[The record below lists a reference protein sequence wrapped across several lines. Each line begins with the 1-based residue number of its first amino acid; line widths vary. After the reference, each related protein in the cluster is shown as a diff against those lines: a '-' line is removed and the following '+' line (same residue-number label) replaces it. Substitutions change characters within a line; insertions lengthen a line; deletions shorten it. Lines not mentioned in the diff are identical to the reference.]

1 MMNRLLLCSLLV
13 CLTPFHVMATDA
25 SAEDAARF
33 AQAMAH
39 GLRPS
44 TAQLGAALPQ
54 WSIEERLAHYKVPGA
69 AVAVIRDGKV
79 VYAAG
84 YGLRQAG
91 THDAVDAD
99 TVFSVGSVSKMGA
112 AATTLKL
119 VAAGKVSLEENID
132 PRLRRWHVPADAQG
146 LHPPINLRMLLSH
159 TAGFNVHGFQD
170 YQPAERLPTLLQT
183 LDGLAPAKNEPIRLI
198 HAPGQQVDYSG
209 GGYTVVQLA
218 IEDLTGRAFA
228 DVARREVFAPLGMS
242 RSTYQSPL
250 PAGYG
255 NVAHAH
261 DNKGLPEALPRGW
274 QSFPEQAAS
283 GLWTSAN
290 DMGLF
295 VAALLRSIR
304 TKDGWL
310 PQSLALQMVSEVA
323 PAGRGLGPELAGNGA
338 SRRFFHNGSNDSYHA
353 GIEGYP
359 ESGDGFVILTNGDKG
374 PALRGEIRNAL
385 SDALGHNAKP
395 VIRTLDP
402 ALLRDSYPGFSGHF
416 VLDGALPMDVRGG
429 LADWFEATTL
439 DVQAG
444 QAGLELRLPGRGKA
458 VMLQALTP
466 VRFLAGSV
474 GAELLFHRG
483 GDGTV
488 QALSVIAEGARAYY
502 RRADIAPAAGH

>member
-1 MMNRLLLCSLLV
+1 MMKPQLLCSLLV
-13 CLTPFHVMATDA
+13 ALAPFHAMAIEATG
-25 SAEDAARF
+25 EDTARF

-39 GLRPS
+39 GLRPG
-44 TAQLGAALPQ
+44 TAVLGAAPPR
-54 WSIEERLAHYKVPGA
+54 WSITERLAHYKVPGA
-69 AVAVIRDGKV
+69 AIAVVRNGQV

-84 YGLRQAG
+84 FGVRQAG

-99 TVFSVGSVSKMGA
+99 TVFSVGSVSKMGT
-112 AATTLKL
+112 AATALKL
-119 VAAGKVSLEENID
+119 VAAGKVSLEEDID

-146 LHPPINLRMLLSH
+146 QQAPINLRMLLSH

-183 LDGLAPAKNEPIRLI
+183 LEGQPPAKNEAIRLI

-218 IEDLTGRAFA
+218 IEDLTGTPFA

-242 RSTYQSPL
+242 RSTYQNPL
-250 PAGYG
+250 PARYG

-261 DNKGLPEALPRGW
+261 DSKGQAEALPRGW

-304 TKDGWL
+304 TQQGWL
-310 PQSLALQMVSEVA
+310 PQPLALQMVSEVA
-323 PAGRGLGPELAGNGA
+323 PAGRGLGPELAGAGA

-359 ESGDGFVILTNGDKG
+359 ESGDGFVILTNGDNG
-374 PALRGEIRNAL
+374 SALRGEIRNAL

-395 VIRTLDP
+395 LIRTLDP
-402 ALLRDSYPGFSGHF
+402 ALLVDSYARFSGRF
-416 VLDGALPMDVRGG
+416 VLDDTLPMDVRSG
-429 LADWFEATTL
+429 LADWFEAATL
-439 DVQAG
+439 DVQTVD
-444 QAGLELRLPGRGKA
+444 AGLQLRLPGRDA
-458 VMLQALTP
+458 PVALLPLTP
-466 VRFLAGSV
+466 VRFLAGSA

-483 GDGTV
+483 GDGRV

-502 RRADIAPAAGH
+502 RRVDTAPAAGH